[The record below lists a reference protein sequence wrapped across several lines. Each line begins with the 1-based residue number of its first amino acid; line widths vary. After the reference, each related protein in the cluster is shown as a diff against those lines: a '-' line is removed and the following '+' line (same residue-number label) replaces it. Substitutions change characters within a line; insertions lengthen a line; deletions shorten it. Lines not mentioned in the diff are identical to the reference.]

1 MNDNYLKYMNAFA
14 NLVAEA
20 AAHTHAVVYR
30 SGDAGKDQPEFVQVM
45 REMSAR
51 HLKKLSAEDEENQV
65 LSRALGQYFGALV
78 SHLSGIVAK
87 WQTVRSDA
95 KNPLID
101 LQDLSASCCREVLT
115 RAGDILDAANAYAS
129 SLWLLEL
136 ELTSKSNLFAR
147 QIEVLAHRNSIFY
160 RSTGGVFS
168 FDIIG
173 CSCSQRSPGVHS
185 LGFLYWD
192 GADAIGM
199 PMSALFVKA
208 EDRTAL
214 TELANQCFGT
224 NVKLSDDLNTLTVNL
239 KVPLVKPC

>member
-20 AAHTHAVVYR
+20 AAYAHAVVYR
-30 SGDAGKDQPEFVQVM
+30 SGDTGKDEPEFVQVM
-45 REMSAR
+45 REMSAK
-51 HLKKLSAEDEENQV
+51 HLKKPSAEKEDNQV

-101 LQDLSASCCREVLT
+101 LPDLSASCCSEVLT
-115 RAGDILDAANAYAS
+115 RAGEILDAANAYAS
-129 SLWLLEL
+129 NLWLLDL
-136 ELTSKSNLFAR
+136 ELTSKSNLFAS
-147 QIEVLAHRNSIFY
+147 QLDVLVRRKGILY
-160 RSTGGVFS
+160 RSSGGVFS
-168 FDIIG
+168 YESLG
-173 CSCSQRSPGVHS
+173 CCCSQRSPGVHS
-185 LGFLYWD
+185 LEFLYWD
-192 GADAIGM
+192 GVDPISM

-214 TELANQCFGT
+214 TELAKQCFGT